1 MEKEDA
7 ESDCRHF
14 KRSQSHA
21 AALCELLKWL
31 CHLCDLLKWLC
42 HLCDLSSLTLLMLS
56 APLRSN
62 YYHHNKSVKLSV
74 LRVLRVSIIK
84 VQSLEASPTT
94 VTLGS
99 VTY

>member
-21 AALCELLKWL
+21 AA
-31 CHLCDLLKWLC
+31 LCDLLKWLC